1 MTADPNSSRCSICDK
16 NRATH
21 MCEDCGTILC
31 VDCLESRNSEYY
43 LCTNCHHS
51 LGVPE
56 PGETFESCPECGSD
70 RLSTGKRIDNICP
83 NCHSVRIV
91 LIEEKRRDLAQEMR
105 HAIME
110 IHYGHTK
117 LRETSN
123 RIHSAKQLLVSLRMS
138 SFLHYKWLE
147 DKIEECHENIV
158 AAKNRI
164 SNQVEII
171 AKRLA
176 AETKGLMN
184 HNQWVPSQFPFIE
197 GVAHRVSEICKQYK
211 KAINDTIEPIQ
222 KVIAEIDRQLDGLNY
237 YRNQFCGFYEYAEL
251 SVNELPVCAF
261 SDIRIVGSDF
271 LKNDKALGTL
281 YVTNRRLVFIAE
293 TGRVRKKTDI
303 VFEFPLQ
310 YFKSFE
316 EDGRFRKRIVMRFKQ
331 GMIKILCSEQTMK
344 VMPDFVEIARNFSR
358 YVQTDLQRVRK
369 LEQKS
374 VNIEDVRIKI
384 DSLVHA
390 LLSGRFQTISP
401 HSYPPPNP
409 VMFDGPHYSTSP
421 FMEHNQQDYSPYSYK
436 QELDRTFATGSDR
449 FMMGNLNHD
458 SNRIEEIQRKLSEIE
473 IALDD
478 TVRMFREGRLVPED
492 FTRRHRIL
500 MRELYELRHQINGAS
515 AHGQYSNW

>member
-1 MTADPNSSRCSICDK
+1 
-16 NRATH
+16 

-31 VDCLESRNSEYY
+31 MDCLETRNREYY

-56 PGETFESCPECGSD
+56 PGETFKSCPECGSD
-70 RLSTGKRIDNICP
+70 RLSIGKRVDNICP

-91 LIEEKRRDLAQEMR
+91 LVEEKRRDLAQEMR

-123 RIHSAKQLLVSLRMS
+123 KLHSAKQLLVSLRMS

-147 DKIEECHENIV
+147 DKIEESHENII

-164 SNQVEII
+164 GNQVEII

-176 AETKGLMN
+176 AETKGLMDY
-184 HNQWVPSQFPFIE
+184 NQWVPSQFPFIE

-211 KAINDTIEPIQ
+211 KSIDDTLEPIQ
-222 KVIAEIDRQLDGLNY
+222 KVIADIDRQLDGLNY

-293 TGRVRKKTDI
+293 TGRVRKKTDV

-331 GMIKILCSEQTMK
+331 GIIKTLCSEQTMR

-369 LEQKS
+369 LEQKN

-390 LLSGRFQTISP
+390 LLSGRSQAAPTSSP
-401 HSYPPPNP
+401 QPNP
-409 VMFDGPHYSTSP
+409 IMFDSPHYSSQFIDHP
-421 FMEHNQQDYSPYSYK
+421 QRDHSPYTYK
-436 QELDRTFATGSDR
+436 QELDRTFPIGADR
-449 FMMGNLNHD
+449 FTGDNINHD
-458 SNRIEEIQRKLSEIE
+458 GRRIEETQHKLSEIE
-473 IALDD
+473 VALND
-478 TVRMFREGRLVPED
+478 TVRMFREGRLVAED

-500 MRELYELRHQINGAS
+500 MRELFELRHQIAGS
-515 AHGQYSNW
+515 SDYGQYSNW